1 MFHIKSLELVHWD
14 YWQRFTL
21 PLDAQIV
28 TIVGPNGSGKTTL
41 LDAMRTLFGLKCSGK
56 REYKRYVRRSNE
68 VFAWLRAVVD
78 NRRIDNRRH
87 PFFPLLDDEVTLAC
101 RIRKQGGEW
110 QRQYLIVPGNAAI
123 ETLESSG
130 DWLGVIEYQRRM
142 DNAGL
147 TKAIA
152 EVLSLEQGDTD
163 KLCEY
168 SPKTLLDLVFQVFG
182 DKEVLDAYLEAK
194 GQQRE
199 TERELQEMSNNLEAL
214 DNKVEKM
221 TLKVNNHIQW
231 RNLKQEQIT
240 LQGEVLPRL
249 QLLDLRESI
258 NGARSQIQG
267 NRRLLREKQQALE
280 AKNTAITGLK
290 ETLRI
295 AQEQEGVLRLAE
307 KSAAENFQASREA
320 VIRIHALLEQRDNL
334 VALSQ
339 SRHGEDLVSL
349 AETLGRERQRLATL
363 QNELAAARTR
373 LDELTAS
380 AAALNS
386 GKQVPPEYVRE
397 FRVALK
403 QAEIP
408 HCMLIEIVE
417 VVDTAWQAAVEA
429 LLAPYRQL
437 VLLEN
442 EADRAKA
449 WQIGETVRYRH
460 FVAAERLA
468 ASASQAGSLLEVIRF
483 TAAAPGWLIQLLNQV
498 QRVEDSQAGA
508 KLPVV
513 QNWITRAGY
522 HRERR
527 GGRFIGVG
535 PADYHFGEAGRRSRL
550 DAWAAE
556 ARTLSGQIGELT
568 GEAAGL
574 RQTIAQKQAQL
585 DGLDAAQMLALRS
598 DEFAQAEHQSVTLKQ
613 TAQQAADAV
622 AAASSKKDE
631 AVEARHQIELALK
644 TAHATH
650 DQLAQETG
658 ALAPQL
664 QNQRAD
670 NVKRIQRL
678 RHDRQAMPPAW
689 YAPAALLQLRE
700 RFASAEGVKLHLLQ
714 LENRLATEDWETDEN
729 IIALRDKL
737 RGDLEGMQADV
748 AKRQAANERARSLTH
763 DAREAYINRL
773 RATIRRYG
781 KNIRELGELAGIE
794 VHCEPPH
801 LENDDLILAQAGL
814 AVNFNF
820 DKKGL
825 TGLNDGEAS
834 GGQQVMKS
842 LILLIGLMMD
852 ESQPGGF
859 VFIDEPFAHLD
870 IFNIDR
876 VGSFLKA
883 TRSQYLITTPITH
896 NVNIYD
902 PAELTLVTYKK
913 RPEEPWAPPV
923 AQVSRQKQKDE
934 RKERA
939 VHA

>member
-41 LDAMRTLFGLKCSGK
+41 LDALRTLLGLKCSGK

-78 NRRIDNRRH
+78 NRRINNRRH
-87 PFFPLLDDEVTLAC
+87 PFFPLLEDEVTLAC

-110 QRQYLIVPGNAAI
+110 QRQYLIAPGNVPL
-123 ETLESSG
+123 ENLESSG
-130 DWLGVIEYQRRM
+130 DWLGVVEYQRRM

-147 TKAIA
+147 TRAIA

-182 DKEVLDAYLEAK
+182 DKQVLDAYMEAK

-221 TLKVNNHIQW
+221 TLKVNNFIQW
-231 RNLKQEQIT
+231 RDLKEEQT
-240 LQGEVLPRL
+240 KLLSEVLPRL
-249 QLLDLRESI
+249 QVLDLRESI
-258 NGARSQIQG
+258 NGARSHIQG
-267 NRRLLREKQQALE
+267 SRRLLREKQRLLAAEEDAL
-280 AKNTAITGLK
+280 TALDMA
-290 ETLRI
+290 LRA
-295 AQEQEGVLRLAE
+295 AQEQEEAMRLTE
-307 KSAAENFQASREA
+307 KSAGEVFQTARETVVKTAA
-320 VIRIHALLEQRDNL
+320 VLEQRDNL

-339 SRHGEDLVSL
+339 ARHGKDLAGL
-349 AETLGRERQRLATL
+349 AEALGCERQRLAIV
-363 QNELAAARTR
+363 QNELTVSRTH
-373 LDELTAS
+373 LDEIRAS
-380 AAALNS
+380 LAVLNS
-386 GKQVPPEYVRE
+386 GKQAAPEYVKE
-397 FRVALK
+397 FRNALML
-403 QAEIP
+403 AGIS
-408 HCMLIEIVE
+408 HRMLIEIVE
-417 VVDTAWQAAVEA
+417 VVDSGWQTAVEA

-437 VLLEN
+437 ILLEN
-442 EADRAKA
+442 EADRAEA
-449 WQIGETVRYRH
+449 WHIGEKLRYRH
-460 FVAAERLA
+460 FVAAERA
-468 ASASQAGSLLEVIRF
+468 APSVPQGGSLLEVVRF
-483 TAAAPGWLIQLLNQV
+483 TANPPGWLVQMLSQV
-498 QRVEDSQAGA
+498 QRVEDSHAGA
-508 KLPVV
+508 KFPAA
-513 QNWITRAGY
+513 QNWITRMGY

-527 GGRFIGVG
+527 GGRFIGIDRT
-535 PADYHFGEAGRRSRL
+535 DYHFGEAGRKSRL
-550 DAWAAE
+550 DAWTRE
-556 ARTLSGQIGELT
+556 IQELSGKLQKLAGE
-568 GEAAGL
+568 EAEL
-574 RQTIAQKQAQL
+574 RQSVAEKQAQL
-585 DGLDAAQMLALRS
+585 DGLDAFQLLALRA
-598 DEFAQAEHQSVTLKQ
+598 DEFVRAEQLIDVLKETALQAGE
-613 TAQQAADAV
+613 AV
-622 AAASSKKDE
+622 VAASSKKDN
-631 AVEARHQIELALK
+631 AKDACHKIELELK
-644 TAHATH
+644 TA
-650 DQLAQETG
+650 QFRRNRLAQEVDT
-658 ALAPQL
+658 LDPQL
-664 QNQRAD
+664 RNHRLE
-670 NVKRIQRL
+670 NVKRLERL
-678 RHDRQAMPPAW
+678 RHDRRGMPLTW
-689 YAPAALLQLRE
+689 HAPAALLKLRE
-700 RFASAEGVKLHLLQ
+700 EFGSVDAIKLHLRH
-714 LENRLATEDWETDEN
+714 LENRLNNEDWETNEN

-737 RGDLEGMQADV
+737 RADLGSMQADL
-748 AKRQAANERARSLTH
+748 AKRSGANERARRLTH
-763 DAREAYINRL
+763 EAREAYMNRL

-814 AVNFNF
+814 TVHFNF

-896 NVNIYD
+896 NINVYD
-902 PAELTLVTYKK
+902 PAELTLITYKK
-913 RPEEPWAPPV
+913 RPQESWAPPV
-923 AQVSRQKQKDE
+923 ARVVRQKMNHA
-934 RKERA
+934 RA
-939 VHA
+939 

>member
-1 MFHIKSLELVHWD
+1 
-14 YWQRFTL
+14 
-21 PLDAQIV
+21 
-28 TIVGPNGSGKTTL
+28 
-41 LDAMRTLFGLKCSGK
+41 
-56 REYKRYVRRSNE
+56 
-68 VFAWLRAVVD
+68 
-78 NRRIDNRRH
+78 
-87 PFFPLLDDEVTLAC
+87 
-101 RIRKQGGEW
+101 
-110 QRQYLIVPGNAAI
+110 
-123 ETLESSG
+123 
-130 DWLGVIEYQRRM
+130 
-142 DNAGL
+142 
-147 TKAIA
+147 
-152 EVLSLEQGDTD
+152 
-163 KLCEY
+163 
-168 SPKTLLDLVFQVFG
+168 
-182 DKEVLDAYLEAK
+182 
-194 GQQRE
+194 
-199 TERELQEMSNNLEAL
+199 
-214 DNKVEKM
+214 M
-221 TLKVNNHIQW
+221 TLKVNNYIQW

-267 NRRLLREKQQALE
+267 NRRLLREKQQALD
-280 AKNTAITGLK
+280 AKNTAITALD
-290 ETLRI
+290 EALRV
-295 AQEQEGVLRLAE
+295 AQEQEEVLRLAE
-307 KSAAENFQASREA
+307 KSATEDFQAARDA
-320 VIRIHALLEQRDNL
+320 MIRIDALLEQRDHL
-334 VALSQ
+334 AALSQ
-339 SRHGEDLVSL
+339 SRHGQDLAGV
-349 AETLGRERQRLATL
+349 AEALGRERQRLAML

-380 AAALNS
+380 LAALSS

-397 FRVALK
+397 FRGALT
-403 QAEIP
+403 QAGIP
-408 HCMLIEIVE
+408 HRMLIEIVE
-417 VVDTAWQAAVEA
+417 VTDPGWQAAVEA

-449 WQIGETVRYRH
+449 WEIGETLRYRH
-460 FVAAERLA
+460 FVAAERLTTPA
-468 ASASQAGSLLEVIRF
+468 PQPGSLLEVVRF
-483 TAAAPGWLIQLLNQV
+483 TADAPGWLIQLLNQV
-498 QRVEDSQAGA
+498 RRAEDSQAGA
-508 KLPVV
+508 KFPAA

-527 GGRFIGVG
+527 GGRFIGVA
-535 PADYHFGEAGRRSRL
+535 PADYHFGEAGRKSRL
-550 DAWAAE
+550 DACVTESRA
-556 ARTLSGQIGELT
+556 LSGQIGKLT
-568 GEAAGL
+568 GEETGL
-574 RQTIAQKQAQL
+574 RRTIAQKQAQL
-585 DGLDAAQMLALRS
+585 DGLDAAQMLALRA
-598 DEFAQAEHQSVTLKQ
+598 DEFAQAEHHSEALKK
-613 TAQQAADAV
+613 AAHEAAGTV
-622 AAASSKKDE
+622 ATASSKKDE
-631 AVEARHQIELALK
+631 AVEARHQIQLTLK
-644 TAHATH
+644 TTHAVH
-650 DQLAQETG
+650 DQLARETG
-658 ALAPQL
+658 ALEPQL
-664 QNQRAD
+664 KNQRSE

-700 RFASAEGVKLHLLQ
+700 RFASAEAVKLHLLQ
-714 LENRLATEDWETDEN
+714 LEKRLATEDWETDEN
-729 IIALRDKL
+729 IVAIRDKL

-748 AKRQAANERARSLTH
+748 AKRRAANERAQSLTH
-763 DAREAYINRL
+763 EARDAYINRL

-794 VHCEPPH
+794 VHCEAPH
-801 LENDDLILAQAGL
+801 LENDDLVLAQAEL
-814 AVNFNF
+814 AVHFNF

-876 VGSFLKA
+876 VGSFLRA

-923 AQVSRQKQKDE
+923 ARVSRQKEK
-934 RKERA
+934 A

>member
-14 YWQRFTL
+14 YWRRFTL

-41 LDAMRTLFGLKCSGK
+41 LDALRTLLALKCSGK
-56 REYKRYVRRSNE
+56 REYKRYVRRSSE

-78 NRRIDNRRH
+78 NRRVGNRRH

-110 QRQYLIVPGNAAI
+110 QRQYLIVPGNVAI
-123 ETLESSG
+123 ENLESSG
-130 DWLGVIEYQRRM
+130 DWLGVVEYQRRM

-168 SPKTLLDLVFQVFG
+168 SPKTLLELVFQVFG
-182 DKEVLDAYLEAK
+182 DKQVLDAYLEAK

-221 TLKVNNHIQW
+221 TLKVNNLIQW
-231 RNLKQEQIT
+231 RGLKEEQVK
-240 LQGEVLPRL
+240 LQSEVLPRL
-249 QLLDLRESI
+249 QVLDLKESI

-267 NRRLLREKQQALE
+267 NRRLSREKQRLLATEDTALAALDVALRT
-280 AKNTAITGLK
+280 AK
-290 ETLRI
+290 
-295 AQEQEGVLRLAE
+295 EQEEALQLAE
-307 KSAAENFQASREA
+307 KHAIADFHVAREA
-320 VIRIHALLEQRDNL
+320 VIKTAALLEQRDHL
-334 VALSQ
+334 VSLSR
-339 SRHGEDLVSL
+339 SPHGEDLAGL
-349 AETLGRERQRLATL
+349 AEALGCERQRLAVL
-363 QNELAAARTR
+363 QNELSAARIR
-373 LDELTAS
+373 LDEFHARI
-380 AAALNS
+380 AAVNS
-386 GKQVPPEYVRE
+386 GRQVPPGYVRE
-397 FRVALK
+397 FRSALNR
-403 QAEIP
+403 EGIP
-408 HCMLIEIVE
+408 HRMLTEIVE
-417 VVDTAWQAAVEA
+417 VIDPVWQAAVEA

-437 VLLEN
+437 ILLEN
-442 EADRAKA
+442 EADRVKA
-449 WQIGETVRYRH
+449 WHIGEKLRYRH
-460 FVAAERLA
+460 FVAAGRMA
-468 ASASQAGSLLEVIRF
+468 PSVPQPGSLLEIVRF
-483 TAAAPGWLIQLLNQV
+483 TADAPGWLIQLLNQV
-498 QRVEDSQAGA
+498 QCVEDSRAGA
-508 KLPVV
+508 EFPAV

-527 GGRFIGVG
+527 GGRFIGVD
-535 PADYHFGEAGRRSRL
+535 PTDYHFGEAGRKSRL
-550 DAWAAE
+550 DAWTGE
-556 ARTLSGQIGELT
+556 TKTLSDLIEKLIGE
-568 GEAAGL
+568 EADL
-574 RQTIAQKQAQL
+574 RRSIAQKQAQL
-585 DGLDAAQMLALRS
+585 DGFDAAQVLALRAE
-598 DEFAQAEHQSVTLKQ
+598 EFSRAEHLIGALTK
-613 TAQQAADAV
+613 TAQQAADTV
-622 AAASSKKDE
+622 AAASGKREE
-631 AVEARHQIELALK
+631 AVEARHEINVKLE
-644 TAHATH
+644 TARIRRER
-650 DQLAQETG
+650 LAQET
-658 ALAPQL
+658 AVLMPQL
-664 QNQRAD
+664 KNQRIE

-689 YAPAALLQLRE
+689 YAPAALLKLRE
-700 RFASAEGVKLHLLQ
+700 EFASAEAVKLHLRQ
-714 LENRLATEDWETDEN
+714 LENRLNNEDWETDES

-737 RGDLEGMQADV
+737 RGDLQEMQADV
-748 AKRQAANERARSLTH
+748 SRRRAANERARSLTH
-763 DAREAYINRL
+763 EARDAYINRL

-781 KNIRELGELAGIE
+781 KNIRELGQLAGIE
-794 VHCEPPH
+794 VQCEPPH
-801 LENDDLILAQAGL
+801 LENDDLVLAQAGL
-814 AVNFNF
+814 AVHF
-820 DKKGL
+820 DFDQKGL

-896 NVNIYD
+896 NVNVYD

-913 RPEEPWAPPV
+913 RPGEPWAPPL
-923 AQVSRQKQKDE
+923 AQVSRQK
-934 RKERA
+934 A
-939 VHA
+939 LHA